1 VKTYKEL
8 RAEVDAKQDRLHQL
22 FEGYPEIP
30 QERVDQIQ
38 QANAELTDLGKQ
50 LDQAKSMDEAYQ
62 KMQAEIKERARPA
75 TGLPTPQEGRPD
87 PKAPRR
93 APVRCSSSRRNTRT
107 SSQAISR
114 QPAWI
119 CLTSM

>member
-87 PKAPRR
+87 PKGSEKSAGQMFVESQEYKNFKPGLSADHRR
-93 APVRCSSSRRNTRT
+93 RSA
-107 SSQAISR
+107 
-114 QPAWI
+114 
-119 CLTSM
+119 